1 MNDAVTGAQRAFLE
15 NFCKSDECAAAL
27 FDWAAKRK
35 KDANF
40 TNIERLSW
48 LTNWEEREIR
58 RVAQALQDEGF
69 CRFIPGRKGHKSRI
83 EWYYSIRSM
92 AQIALG
98 EPVELSEIGPD
109 VIDEIEDVQP
119 APLLHAPTV
128 FDEGMA
134 LTIPQA
140 KRAIAL
146 SLGIDPDKIEISIKA

>member
-1 MNDAVTGAQRAFLE
+1 MNNAVTGVQRAFLE
-15 NFCKSDECAAAL
+15 DFCKSNECAAAL

-40 TNIERLSW
+40 TSIERLSW
-48 LTNWEEREIR
+48 LTNWEESEIR
-58 RVAQALQDEGF
+58 RVARALQDEGF
-69 CRFIPGRKGHKSRI
+69 CRFIPGRKGYKSRI

-98 EPVELSEIGPD
+98 EPVELSEIGSD
-109 VIDEIEDVQP
+109 VVDEIEEVQS
-119 APLLHAPTV
+119 APLPTLATLN
-128 FDEGMA
+128 EGMA

-146 SLGIDPDKIEISIKA
+146 SLGIDPEKIEISIRA